1 MKKELGELQSKG
13 DIDAVLAREQEAS
26 RLLAVYTEMRDI
38 NKAFACVL
46 DTDLPDLP
54 RLYAGPAVESALCG
68 LAQQI
73 LQEGGQAV
81 PQASAAAAEKPEINT
96 GETQEPKI
104 VENARKKSEESTQ
117 PG

>member
-1 MKKELGELQSKG
+1 MDFDGKDSIIQKVQENADLQQRLVEWQQLALALADRYDPVMGE
-13 DIDAVLAREQEAS
+13 
-26 RLLAVYTEMRDI
+26 
-38 NKAFACVL
+38 
-46 DTDLPDLP
+46 
-54 RLYAGPAVESALCG
+54 G

-81 PQASAAAAEKPEINT
+81 PQARAAAAEKSEINT